1 MRQGAKKNRNKR
13 VARRNKPPI
22 TLPTPKQP
30 PPTTQFSAQMAF
42 HSGPIPPPEILE
54 KYDQVLLGGAER
66 IMAMAENQSAH
77 RQKLEEKYLTAEAR
91 NSLLGIIFALFL
103 GVTGLAASGICIY
116 VGQGWPGAALGG
128 ATLVSL
134 VGTFIYGTRQ
144 RRIEREQKFQIFA
157 KNQ

>member
-1 MRQGAKKNRNKR
+1 
-13 VARRNKPPI
+13 VARRNKPPSN
-22 TLPTPKQP
+22 LSNPNQP
-30 PPTTQFSAQMAF
+30 STTHMRAQMAF
-42 HSGPIPPPEILE
+42 HSGPIPAPEILE
-54 KYDQVLLGGAER
+54 SYDQVLPGAAER
-66 IMAMAENQSAH
+66 ILAMAENQSGH
-77 RQKLEEKYLTAEAR
+77 RQGLEVKYLAAEAR

-103 GVTGLAASGICIY
+103 GITGLSVSGLCIY

-144 RRIEREQKFQIFA
+144 RRIEREQKFQLMK